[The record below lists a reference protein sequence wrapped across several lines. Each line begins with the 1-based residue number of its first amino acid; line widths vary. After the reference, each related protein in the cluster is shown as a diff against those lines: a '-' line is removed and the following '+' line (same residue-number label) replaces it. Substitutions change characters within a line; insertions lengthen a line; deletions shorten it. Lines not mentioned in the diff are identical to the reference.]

1 MMILFRYFT
10 LLQTPSI
17 TLCPHTNPSPC
28 PSSPH
33 LHLPFPCQK
42 APRRRKEP
50 SLFTPPQP
58 YPTDPAIRRST
69 RVSRKP
75 GEWWKVDLSTLHKQ
89 VDSTEEEESQE
100 GDQETIY
107 EEAQEYQDAEVS
119 QESLLSQG
127 LDFVYPLETE
137 MDLPTTLEFA
147 FNTRVTSHPDEPR
160 TFSEAIKR
168 PDRDK

>member
-1 MMILFRYFT
+1 MD
-10 LLQTPSI
+10 Q
-17 TLCPHTNPSPC
+17 
-28 PSSPH
+28 
-33 LHLPFPCQK
+33 
-42 APRRRKEP
+42 
-50 SLFTPPQP
+50 
-58 YPTDPAIRRST
+58 
-69 RVSRKP
+69 
-75 GEWWKVDLSTLHKQ
+75 STLHKQ
-89 VDSTEEEESQE
+89 VDPTEEEESQE

-137 MDLPTTLEFA
+137 MDLPTALEFA

-168 PDRDK
+168 PDGDKWYKVLVLLFL